1 MMKQAGFTLIELMLA
16 LALGLVISAAAI
28 FLFLTAQ
35 KSYSVQQGLSN
46 VQDNANF
53 GLNYLTK
60 DLRLANL
67 NNTQSIINS
76 TTA

>member
-53 GLNYLTK
+53 GLNH
-60 DLRLANL
+60 
-67 NNTQSIINS
+67 
-76 TTA
+76 